1 MIYRKMKKSILLM
14 ITAFLVMQALK
25 AQHKPIPVTISVFNE
40 ATAIPF
46 TKFVT
51 TPVHPGVQVGSGITY
66 KEGKHGHLMQAFNI
80 GYIFHS
86 KLFHG
91 FFINTEL
98 GYDYKLHFGVNL
110 KTAVGIGYL
119 LTFSTQ
125 QAYQFKN
132 GRFEAGR
139 DKGNSHATLSLATG
153 LGYRLKKKDPHS
165 PEVFMMY
172 QGWAEYPYSPG
183 FIPVMTHANLHLGT
197 KFFIGK

>member
-1 MIYRKMKKSILLM
+1 MKKNILPI
-14 ITAFLVMQALK
+14 ITAVILVQAVK
-25 AQHKPIPVTISVFNE
+25 AQQKPTPVTISVFNE

-51 TPVHPGVQVGSGITY
+51 TPVHPGVQVGSGLTY
-66 KEGKHGHLMQAFNI
+66 KEGKHGHVMQTFNI

-98 GYDYKLHFGVNL
+98 GYDYKLNFGLNI

-119 LTFSTQ
+119 HTFSTQ
-125 QAYQFKN
+125 KEYQFKN
-132 GRFEAGR
+132 GVYEAGR
-139 DKGNSHATLSLATG
+139 DKGNSHAMISLATG
-153 LGYRLKKKDPHS
+153 LGYRLKKSNPYS
-165 PEVFMMY
+165 PEIFMMY

-183 FIPVMTHANLHLGT
+183 FIPVMTHTNLHLGT
-197 KFFIGK
+197 KFFINK